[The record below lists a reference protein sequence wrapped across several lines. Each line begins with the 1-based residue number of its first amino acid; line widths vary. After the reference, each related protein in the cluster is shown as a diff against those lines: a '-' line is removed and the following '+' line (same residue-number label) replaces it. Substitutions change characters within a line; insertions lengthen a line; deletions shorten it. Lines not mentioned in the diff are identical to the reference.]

1 MHYPTDRIPHILLYQ
16 SWSTGWNE
24 VSIWWP
30 ITPLIKETVPKGE
43 LWLDLDLR
51 YVIRAHLSDLIS
63 LDFSPFP
70 LRNPSWQQWF
80 SWLRSV
86 MNWTGAQV
94 WVLTL
99 VTASNLPWPWQKD
112 REREV
117 WVLWL
122 MALPVKTTSPE
133 VKFAGNP
140 RKRVSWN
147 PNNRSHDVCWVVI
160 VYDHRLSP
168 AEGYRCKPHSQLRR
182 VEVIGITVVASVEG
196 MLPDRLGKCKHKL
209 WSIQTGRT
217 LPTARGVKW

>member
-1 MHYPTDRIPHILLYQ
+1 MWIQHLKKD
-16 SWSTGWNE
+16 WNLE
-24 VSIWWP
+24 PNKLFSRNGM
-30 ITPLIKETVPKGE
+30 E
-43 LWLDLDLR
+43 
-51 YVIRAHLSDLIS
+51 IRQTMTYKTTSLSDSQDWLNHLHFHLNS
-63 LDFSPFP
+63 LDFSPF
-70 LRNPSWQQWF
+70 LSNPTWQQWF

-86 MNWTGAQV
+86 MNWTEAQV

-122 MALPVKTTSPE
+122 MALPAKTTSPE

-160 VYDHRLSP
+160 VYDHRLFP

-209 WSIQTGRT
+209 WRIQTGRT